1 MTVFALRP
9 EKDVNT
15 LRLRKYLPA
24 FFGTAVLCLALP
36 LLPGDAQAG
45 TVTDIATPKDGDTSL
60 TVTYTDADPSD
71 IYAIYVNDEMITM
84 STLDAIGVDGEITTK
99 TFYPTGM
106 VLHTG
111 DKVTFYLRDEQGA
124 LVPTSVTVVADL
136 QPVLPTSWRVSA
148 TQVSATENAS
158 VEVSFDSSYVPHE
171 NDQILVTRYDTAGQA
186 VESYYAALPDTYT
199 SPVAIQLKSSS
210 GTAYYTLQFVAGS
223 GTADLSTLRV
233 NVSQSAS
240 DPGDDPSDDPT
251 DDQQQQIDNAV
262 SMSFAYP
269 SSNVSLGESVT
280 PTIQLT
286 DANGNTSDYTGPV
299 IFSYS
304 GDAIVTGSFDSN
316 GRFTVASN
324 QSYIGSKIQVT
335 AMVGKFSKT
344 VELTVQ
350 ASDKSLVL
358 SPSSGSIGN
367 ARAVTFQLADGS
379 GNKLRLL
386 WQPTVAEV
394 SIKPKDASSTAKMTG
409 TVTNL
414 SSLTTNGSGTMLLSS
429 DTIAAAE
436 VSIIFRDNNGRF
448 YETAVSDFTF
458 TEATGDEAMSVML
471 NIGSNVYTV
480 NGVDNTTDTVP
491 VVLNSRTF
499 IPFRLLAE
507 TLGGDVV
514 YDGAT
519 QTITT
524 VYGGTTIV
532 MTIGSNNYTI
542 DGTVHTM
549 DVAPYVNSDNRTMVP
564 LRVLAE
570 SLGCSVE
577 AIYGSN
583 GTTVGVLVER

>member
-1 MTVFALRP
+1 M
-9 EKDVNT
+9 N
-15 LRLRKYLPA
+15 LRKTLPA
-24 FFGTAVLCLALP
+24 FFGAAVFCLALP

-45 TVTDIATPKDGDTSL
+45 TVTDIVTPKDGDTSL

-111 DKVTFYLRDEQGA
+111 DRVSFYLRNDEGA
-124 LVPTSVTVVADL
+124 LVPTTVTVVADL
-136 QPVLPTSWRVSA
+136 DPVVPTSWRVSE
-148 TQVSATENAS
+148 TQVTASDNAS
-158 VEVSFDSSYVPHE
+158 VEVSFDSAYVPHE
-171 NDQILVTRYDTAGQA
+171 NDQILVTRYDANDQA
-186 VESYYAALPDTYT
+186 VESYYVALPDTYT
-199 SPVAIQLKSSS
+199 DPVALQLKSSS
-210 GTAYYTLQFVAGS
+210 ATAYYTLQFVPGS
-223 GTADLSTLRV
+223 GAADLSTLRV
-233 NVSQSAS
+233 NVSKNTT
-240 DPGDDPSDDPT
+240 DPGDDPTDEPD
-251 DDQQQQIDNAV
+251 DDQQEQIDNAV

-286 DANGNTSDYTGPV
+286 DADGNSADYTGPV

-304 GDAIVTGSFDSN
+304 GEAIVTGSFDSN
-316 GRFTVASN
+316 GRFTVSSD
-324 QSYIGSKIQVT
+324 QSLIGSKIQVT

-358 SPSSGSIGN
+358 SPNSGSMGN
-367 ARAVTFQLADGS
+367 SRAITFQLADGS

-394 SIKPKDASSTAKMTG
+394 SIKPKDPNSTARMAG

-414 SSLTTNGSGTMLLSS
+414 SSLTTNGSGTLLLSS
-429 DTIAAAE
+429 DSIAAAE

-448 YETAVSDFTF
+448 YETAISDFTF
-458 TEATGDEAMSVML
+458 TEATGDEAMQIML
-471 NIGSNVYTV
+471 NIGSPIYTV

-507 TLGGDVV
+507 TMGGEVV
-514 YDGAT
+514 YDGTT

-532 MTIGSNNYTI
+532 MTIGSNTYTI
-542 DGTVHTM
+542 DGTAHTM

-570 SLGCSVE
+570 SLGCTVE
-577 AIYGSN
+577 AQYGAN